1 MLKTCTAYLTEDG
14 LVKIWDLP
22 TDVLI
27 TRIHDCISLYHHYQ
41 MAFQE
46 TKKNLE
52 TLPGEQ
58 PFEFSEMYI
67 FGKFDAFCKRLEKAS
82 GHQKSFALIRL

>member
-1 MLKTCTAYLTEDG
+1 MLKTCKAYLTEDG
-14 LVKIWDLP
+14 MVKIWDLP

-27 TRIHDCISLYHHYQ
+27 MRIHACVSLYQHYQ
-41 MAFQE
+41 MAFRD
-46 TKKNLE
+46 TKKKIE
-52 TLPGEQ
+52 ALPGEQ

-82 GHQKSFALIRL
+82 CPQ

>member
-1 MLKTCTAYLTEDG
+1 MAYLTEDG
-14 LVKIWDLP
+14 LIKIWDLP
-22 TDVLI
+22 IDVLI
-27 TRIHDCISLYHHYQ
+27 KRIHDCISLYHNYQ
-41 MAFQE
+41 MAFHE

-52 TLPGEQ
+52 TIPGEQ

-82 GHQKSFALIRL
+82 GHQK